1 MTDSVTLDKT
11 ETWEWMW
18 VLIAIMISQ
27 RRESKESTKLNA
39 GHKMCRILSVD
50 MASERTDFRLSTHQT
65 KRLCDVSI

>member
-18 VLIAIMISQ
+18 VLIAIMIV

-50 MASERTDFRLSTHQT
+50 MASERTQFQVKYTPD
-65 KRLCDVSI
+65 